1 MGFFYLYFVVRCGF
15 FNVLFLLLNK
25 WKRVDVFLGLDGFYV
40 VFSNNDYIMY
50 NFKIQKIFSGLDNL
64 WKCFKVFV
72 LVFGLLREN

>member
-50 NFKIQKIFSGLDNL
+50 NFKI
-64 WKCFKVFV
+64 
-72 LVFGLLREN
+72 